1 LIIEESGTPGEWDDM
16 HAWSKLAGG
25 EGVMMLLG
33 AGVSRAA
40 SAVDEAGACA
50 NWVAKFVKGG
60 CFVEGT
66 LVTVSELPYSAER
79 QEAIWSE
86 GTSWADDLAGAATA
100 LLAEPGFLVVTKQ
113 HLQIPIEQV
122 PLGARI
128 PTKNPRPWE
137 YDDSLPEPDQ
147 ATWAKVSVTMYR
159 NDGGIVDAEL
169 IRPRWWIAQHGI
181 QTGQHLPMHIEELQV
196 QGSALVTAVEDC
208 PEIASGEG
216 SVVTARFLTRQ
227 VDVIARVEIL
237 GPDGQI
243 ETLEGTTIHPVW
255 SEDRQDWVPLG
266 ELQQGE
272 AIRAA
277 SGPALILSVAI
288 HSISV
293 PVYNIEVHGE
303 HVYQVGRIEMLVH
316 NGTAFRCMDLDQFTD
331 AARGLYKDTP
341 FTDHPGH
348 HFVWDNLNSARMWA
362 DDMIAAGDEQI
373 ITQIETRL
381 DLSSYTNFHHPP
393 HGQAYLVPF
402 EHLGKALKVILG
414 N

>member
-79 QEAIWSE
+79 QEAIWSGSSE
-86 GTSWADDLAGAATA
+86 WADDFAGAATA
-100 LLAEPGFLVVTKQ
+100 LLAEPSFSVATKQ

-122 PLGARI
+122 PLGSRI

-147 ATWAKVSVTMYR
+147 ETWAKVSVTMYR

-169 IRPRWWIAQHGI
+169 LRPIWWIAQHGI
-181 QTGQHLPMHIEELQV
+181 QAGQHLPMHIEELQV
-196 QGSALVTAVEDC
+196 EGSALVTTVEDC
-208 PEIASGEG
+208 PEIAPGEG
-216 SVVTARFLTRQ
+216 SVVTARFCTRE
-227 VDVIARVEIL
+227 VHSIARVEIL

-243 ETLEGTTIHPVW
+243 ETLEGTTIHPIW
-255 SEDRQDWVPLG
+255 TEDRQDWVPLG

-272 AIRAA
+272 MLRAA
-277 SGPALILSVAI
+277 DGPAMVLAVTILNNFVSVF
-288 HSISV
+288 
-293 PVYNIEVHGE
+293 NIEVHGE
-303 HVYQVGRIEMLVH
+303 HVYQVGKLGLLVH
-316 NGTAFRCMDLDQFTD
+316 NACKELLEQWGK
-331 AARGLYKDTP
+331 GSY
-341 FTDHPGH
+341 
-348 HFVWDNLNSARMWA
+348 
-362 DDMIAAGDEQI
+362 DDVLKNVMAHYRKHGAEVGAVDIDDYMFKGIAAMISRSGRGKPVEGF
-373 ITQIETRL
+373 TEGVRRFAVHG
-381 DLSSYTNFHHPP
+381 TNR
-393 HGQAYLVPF
+393 YVDVDTIL
-402 EHLGKALKVILG
+402 EKVISYG
-414 N
+414 RKFGS